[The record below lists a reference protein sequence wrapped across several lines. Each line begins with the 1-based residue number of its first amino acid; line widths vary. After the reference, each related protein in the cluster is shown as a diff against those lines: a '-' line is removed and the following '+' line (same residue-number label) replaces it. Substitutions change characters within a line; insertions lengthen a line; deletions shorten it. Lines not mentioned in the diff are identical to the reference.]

1 MAANPPLS
9 VPEGVTSA
17 AQLDSADLLKFLA
30 GLPQVSRP
38 FIAKWFRQNPQTTQ
52 KADQSP
58 VTIADQQVETALR
71 DVIQAAFPDD
81 AIQGEEFGSAKSNTP
96 GNTPGNAAGRFC
108 WVIDPIDG
116 TKAFISGKP
125 VFGTLVGL
133 TDQGVP
139 LAGMIDMPVLDETYI
154 GHLIGHNPADQ
165 QRQSACRMN
174 AAMVRPSPCQ
184 TLATARLATTSPLA
198 LSAAGLTGFNHLA
211 TQAALTNY
219 GGDCHN
225 YALLAAG
232 HIDLVMEDSLAP
244 HDMIAV
250 VAVMQAAGAV
260 VTDTA
265 GQPIRLGQS
274 SSILAAATADLHAA
288 ALTALAEVAAD

>member
-1 MAANPPLS
+1 MVANPPLS

-38 FIAKWFRQNPQTTQ
+38 FIAKWFRQNPHATQ
-52 KADQSP
+52 KADLSP

-81 AIQGEEFGSAKSNTP
+81 AIQGEEFGSATI
-96 GNTPGNAAGRFC
+96 NAAGRFC

-154 GHLIGHNPADQ
+154 GHLIGHNLADQ
-165 QRQSACRMN
+165 QPQSACRMN
-174 AAMVRPSPCQ
+174 AAIVRPSPCQ
-184 TLATARLATTSPLA
+184 ILATARLATTSPLA

-211 TQAALTNY
+211 AQAALTNY

-232 HIDLVMEDSLAP
+232 NIDLVMEDSLAP

>member
-1 MAANPPLS
+1 MAANPLPS

-81 AIQGEEFGSAKSNTP
+81 AIQGEEFGSATINTA
-96 GNTPGNAAGRFC
+96 GNATGRFC

-232 HIDLVMEDSLAP
+232 HIDLVMEDSLAA
-244 HDMIAV
+244 HDMMAV
-250 VAVMQAAGAV
+250 VALMLAAGATV
-260 VTDTA
+260 SDLD
-265 GQPIRLGQS
+265 GQPIQLGQS
-274 SSILAAATADLHAA
+274 TSILAAATPQLHQA
-288 ALTALAEVAAD
+288 ALALISAGG

>member
-1 MAANPPLS
+1 MAANPLPS

-38 FIAKWFRQNPQTTQ
+38 FIAKWFRQNPHTTQ
-52 KADQSP
+52 KADLSP

-81 AIQGEEFGSAKSNTP
+81 AIQGEEFGSATI
-96 GNTPGNAAGRFC
+96 NAAGRFC

-174 AAMVRPSPCQ
+174 AAIVRPSPCQ

-198 LSAAGLTGFNHLA
+198 LSAAGLTGFNQLA

-288 ALTALAEVAAD
+288 ALTSLAEVAVD

>member
-1 MAANPPLS
+1 
-9 VPEGVTSA
+9 V
-17 AQLDSADLLKFLA
+17 
-30 GLPQVSRP
+30 
-38 FIAKWFRQNPQTTQ
+38 
-52 KADQSP
+52 
-58 VTIADQQVETALR
+58 
-71 DVIQAAFPDD
+71 
-81 AIQGEEFGSAKSNTP
+81 
-96 GNTPGNAAGRFC
+96 AGRFC

-165 QRQSACRMN
+165 QHQSACRMN

-198 LSAAGLTGFNHLA
+198 LSAAALTGFNHLA
-211 TQAALTNY
+211 AQAALTNY

-232 HIDLVMEDSLAP
+232 HIDLVIEDSLAP

-274 SSILAAATADLHAA
+274 SSILAAATPDLHAA

>member
-1 MAANPPLS
+1 MAANPLPS

-38 FIAKWFRQNPQTTQ
+38 FIAKWFRQNPHTTQ
-52 KADQSP
+52 KADLSP

-81 AIQGEEFGSAKSNTP
+81 AIQGEEFGSATI
-96 GNTPGNAAGRFC
+96 NAAGRFC

-165 QRQSACRMN
+165 QPQSACRMN

>member
-1 MAANPPLS
+1 MVANLPLS
-9 VPEGVTSA
+9 LPEGVTSA

-52 KADQSP
+52 KADLSP

-81 AIQGEEFGSAKSNTP
+81 AIQGEEFGSVTI
-96 GNTPGNAAGRFC
+96 NAAGRFC

-211 TQAALTNY
+211 AQAALTNY

-232 HIDLVMEDSLAP
+232 NIDLVMEDSLAP

-288 ALTALAEVAAD
+288 ALTALVEVAAD

>member
-1 MAANPPLS
+1 MVANPLVS

-52 KADQSP
+52 KADLSP

-81 AIQGEEFGSAKSNTP
+81 AIQGEEFGSAT
-96 GNTPGNAAGRFC
+96 TNASGRFC

-139 LAGMIDMPVLDETYI
+139 LAGMVDIPILDETYI
-154 GHLIGHNPADQ
+154 GHLIGHNPGDQ
-165 QRQSACRMN
+165 QRQSACQMN
-174 AAMVRPSPCQ
+174 AAMVQPSQCQ
-184 TLATARLATTSPLA
+184 KLATARLATTSPLA
-198 LSAAGLTGFNHLA
+198 LSAAGLIGFNHLA
-211 TQAALTNY
+211 AQVALINY

-232 HIDLVMEDSLAP
+232 HIDLVMEDSLAS
-244 HDMIAV
+244 HDLIAV

-260 VTDTA
+260 VTDIA

-274 SSILAAATADLHAA
+274 SSVLAAATKDLHAV
-288 ALTALAEVAAD
+288 ALSALAEVAAN

>member
-1 MAANPPLS
+1 MAANPLPS

-52 KADQSP
+52 KADLSP

-81 AIQGEEFGSAKSNTP
+81 AIQGEEFGSATINTA
-96 GNTPGNAAGRFC
+96 GNATGRFC

-133 TDQGVP
+133 TDQGAP

-165 QRQSACRMN
+165 QPQSACRMN

-198 LSAAGLTGFNHLA
+198 LSATGLNGFNHLA
-211 TQAALTNY
+211 AQAALTNY

>member
-1 MAANPPLS
+1 
-9 VPEGVTSA
+9 
-17 AQLDSADLLKFLA
+17 
-30 GLPQVSRP
+30 
-38 FIAKWFRQNPQTTQ
+38 
-52 KADQSP
+52 
-58 VTIADQQVETALR
+58 LR
-71 DVIQAAFPDD
+71 NVIQAAFPDD
-81 AIQGEEFGSAKSNTP
+81 AIQGEEFGSATINV
-96 GNTPGNAAGRFC
+96 AGRFC

-139 LAGMIDMPVLDETYI
+139 LAGMIDMPALDETYI
-154 GHLIGHNPADQ
+154 GHLIGYNPADQ
-165 QRQSACRMN
+165 LPQSACRMN
-174 AAMVRPSPCQ
+174 AAMVRPSHCQ

-198 LSAAGLTGFNHLA
+198 LSAAGLIGFNYLA
-211 TQAALTNY
+211 AKAALTNY

-288 ALTALAEVAAD
+288 ALTALAEVTAD

>member
-1 MAANPPLS
+1 MAANPLLS

-30 GLPQVSRP
+30 GLPQLSRP
-38 FIAKWFRQNPQTTQ
+38 FIAKWFRQNTHTTQ
-52 KADQSP
+52 KTDLSP

-81 AIQGEEFGSAKSNTP
+81 AIQSEEFGSATI
-96 GNTPGNAAGRFC
+96 NAAGRFC

-154 GHLIGHNPADQ
+154 GYLIGHNPSDQ
-165 QRQSACRMN
+165 QPQSACRMN
-174 AAMVRPSPCQ
+174 AAVVRPSPCQ
-184 TLATARLATTSPLA
+184 TLGTARLATTSPLA

-211 TQAALTNY
+211 AQAALTNY

-250 VAVMQAAGAV
+250 VSVMQAAGAV

>member
-1 MAANPPLS
+1 MAANPLPS

-52 KADQSP
+52 KADLSP

-81 AIQGEEFGSAKSNTP
+81 AIQGEEFGSATINV
-96 GNTPGNAAGRFC
+96 AGRFC

-139 LAGMIDMPVLDETYI
+139 LAGMIDMPVLDETSI

-165 QRQSACRMN
+165 QHQSACRMN

-198 LSAAGLTGFNHLA
+198 LSPAGLTGFNHLA
-211 TQAALTNY
+211 AQAALTNY

-274 SSILAAATADLHAA
+274 SSILAAATPDLHAA

>member
-1 MAANPPLS
+1 M
-9 VPEGVTSA
+9 
-17 AQLDSADLLKFLA
+17 
-30 GLPQVSRP
+30 
-38 FIAKWFRQNPQTTQ
+38 Q

-81 AIQGEEFGSAKSNTP
+81 AIQGEEFGSATINTA
-96 GNTPGNAAGRFC
+96 GNATGRFC

-165 QRQSACRMN
+165 QPQSACRMN

-211 TQAALTNY
+211 AQAALTNY

-288 ALTALAEVAAD
+288 ALTALAEVTAD

>member
-1 MAANPPLS
+1 MAANPLVS
-9 VPEGVTSA
+9 VPDGVTSA

-38 FIAKWFRQNPQTTQ
+38 FIAKWFRQNPHVTQ
-52 KADQSP
+52 KADLSP
-58 VTIADQQVETALR
+58 VTIADQQIETALR

-81 AIQGEEFGSAKSNTP
+81 AIQGEEFGSAT
-96 GNTPGNAAGRFC
+96 THVAGRFC

-139 LAGMIDMPVLDETYI
+139 LAGVIDMPVLDETYI

-165 QRQSACRMN
+165 PPQSACRMN
-174 AAMVRPSPCQ
+174 SAMVWPSPCQ

-211 TQAALTNY
+211 AQAALTNY

-232 HIDLVMEDSLAP
+232 HIDLIMEDSLAP

-274 SSILAAATADLHAA
+274 GSILAAATADLHAA
-288 ALTALAEVAAD
+288 ALIALAEVAAD

>member
-1 MAANPPLS
+1 
-9 VPEGVTSA
+9 
-17 AQLDSADLLKFLA
+17 
-30 GLPQVSRP
+30 
-38 FIAKWFRQNPQTTQ
+38 WFRQNPQTTQ

-81 AIQGEEFGSAKSNTP
+81 AIQGEEFGSATINTA
-96 GNTPGNAAGRFC
+96 GNATGRFC

>member
-1 MAANPPLS
+1 MAANPLLS

-38 FIAKWFRQNPQTTQ
+38 FIAKWFRQNPHTTQ
-52 KADQSP
+52 KADLSP
-58 VTIADQQVETALR
+58 VTIADQQVENALR

-81 AIQGEEFGSAKSNTP
+81 AIQGEEFGSATINTA
-96 GNTPGNAAGRFC
+96 GNATGRFC

-174 AAMVRPSPCQ
+174 AAIVRPSPCQ

-198 LSAAGLTGFNHLA
+198 LSSAGLTGFNHLA
-211 TQAALTNY
+211 AQAALTNF

-232 HIDLVMEDSLAP
+232 HVDLVMEDSLAP